1 MKATHKAGL
10 PSAGPMAAEDCLAAN
25 IKQNKVFFESKDP
38 TNVLIHPILQL
49 GKVIEESEQEWPKE
63 GRRQY
68 HAISR

>member
-1 MKATHKAGL
+1 MKSTHKAGL

-25 IKQNKVFFESKDP
+25 IKQNKVFSDQKN
-38 TNVLIHPILQL
+38 NVLIHPILQL